1 MNMAAHFFREQTM
14 FKTISTLGLAAA
26 IASSAIAAEQWQTS
40 WYAAPQPGW
49 DAGFALPTN
58 MPPALHDQTVRESL
72 RLSAGGRRVRVV
84 LSNRYGTEPLVIG
97 EARLARTVAGAAD
110 SAPLS
115 FGGTRSVTVAPGRQ
129 AVSDA
134 LDFSVQP
141 LERLSVSTYF
151 PQRTLPSTF
160 HWGAQQTAYIA
171 TGNQTAARQLA
182 RAEALHGRVF
192 LSAVHVS
199 DGEAATHSASA
210 AAAGGGS
217 CAAAGR
223 GWAGGTVVALGDSIT
238 DGNGSTPD
246 QDRRWPD
253 YLARLAAPRGMGVAN
268 AGISGA
274 RMLGDRMGERAAAR
288 FEQDVLGQP
297 GVDSVIIALG
307 INDIGWPASA
317 FAPHDP
323 AMEPDTLIAGYRK
336 LIERA
341 RASKVRVIGATMAP
355 FENALQGTP
364 LSDHYS
370 PAKDAVRRKVNDWI
384 RSSGAFDAVVDFD
397 AVLRDP
403 AQPSRLLPA
412 FDSGDHLHPGD
423 AGYEA
428 MARAAYATLER
439 CRAD

>member
-1 MNMAAHFFREQTM
+1 M
-14 FKTISTLGLAAA
+14 FKTISTLALAAA
-26 IASSAIAAEQWQTS
+26 VATSAAASEQWQAS

-58 MPPALHDQTVRESL
+58 MPAGLQDQTVRETL
-72 RLSAGGRRVRVV
+72 RLSAGGQRVRVV
-84 LSNRYGTEPLVIG
+84 LSNRYGLEPLVIG
-97 EARLARTVAGAAD
+97 EARLARVRTGATEGAL
-110 SAPLS
+110 LS
-115 FGGTRSVTVAPGRQ
+115 FGGKPSVTVAPGRQ

-134 LDFSVQP
+134 LDVSVRP

-151 PQRTLPSTF
+151 PQRAVPSTF
-160 HWGAQQTAYIA
+160 HWGAQQTGYIA
-171 TGNQTAARQLA
+171 AGNQTAARELSG
-182 RAEALHGRVF
+182 AEALHGRVF

-199 DGEAATHSASA
+199 GGT
-210 AAAGGGS
+210 AAAG
-217 CAAAGR
+217 AGTVP
-223 GWAGGTVVALGDSIT
+223 GTVVTLGDSIT

-253 YLARLAAPRGMGVAN
+253 YLAALAAARGMGVAN

-274 RMLGDRMGERAAAR
+274 RVLADRMGERAAAR
-288 FEQDVLGQP
+288 FEQDVLAQP
-297 GVDSVIIALG
+297 GVRSVIIALG
-307 INDIGWPASA
+307 INDIGWPGSA

-323 AMEPDTLIAGYRK
+323 AMEAETLIAGYRK
-336 LIERA
+336 LIDRA
-341 RASKVRVIGATMAP
+341 RERKLRVIGATMAP

-384 RSSGAFDAVVDFD
+384 RASGAFDAVVDFD

-403 AQPSRLLPA
+403 AHPSRLLPA

-428 MARAAYATLER
+428 MAKAAYDVLGTP
-439 CRAD
+439 

>member
-1 MNMAAHFFREQTM
+1 ML
-14 FKTISTLGLAAA
+14 KTLTTIGFAAA
-26 IASSAIAAEQWQTS
+26 VALPAVAEEQWQTS

-58 MPPALHDQTVRESL
+58 IPLSLQDQTVRETL
-72 RLSAGGRRVRVV
+72 RLSAGGQRVRVV

-97 EARLARTVAGAAD
+97 EARLARAAAGAAAGA
-110 SAPLS
+110 SHAITAAPAGVLT
-115 FGGTRSVTVAPGRQ
+115 FGGQRSVTVPPGQQ

-134 LDFSVQP
+134 LDFSVRP

-160 HWGAQQTAYIA
+160 HWGAQQTGFIA
-171 TGNQTAARQLA
+171 SGNQTAAQQLPG
-182 RAEALHGRVF
+182 AETLQGRLF
-192 LSAVHVS
+192 LTAVHVS
-199 DGEAATHSASA
+199 
-210 AAAGGGS
+210 GG
-217 CAAAGR
+217 AD
-223 GWAGGTVVALGDSIT
+223 GGTVVALGDSIT

-246 QDRRWPD
+246 HDRRWPD
-253 YLARLAAPRGMGVAN
+253 YLARLAVARGANASVAN

-274 RMLGDRMGERAAAR
+274 RVLADRMGERAAAR
-288 FEQDVLGQP
+288 FEQDVLAQP
-297 GVDSVIIALG
+297 GVRSVIVALG

-323 AMEPDTLIAGYRK
+323 AMEAEMLIAGYRK

-341 RASKVRVIGATMAP
+341 HANKVKVIGATMAP

-370 PAKDAVRRKVNDWI
+370 PAKDAVRRQVNDWI
-384 RSSGAFDAVVDFD
+384 RSSGAFDGVVDFD

-403 AQPSRLLPA
+403 ARPSRLLPA

-428 MARAAYATLER
+428 MAKAAYQVL
-439 CRAD
+439 

>member
-1 MNMAAHFFREQTM
+1 MAAHLLKELTM
-14 FKTISTLGLAAA
+14 FKTISAIGLAAA
-26 IASSAIAAEQWQTS
+26 VISSSAAAAEQWQTS

-58 MPPALHDQTVRESL
+58 IPLSLENQTVRETL
-72 RLSAGGRRVRVV
+72 RLSVGGQRVRVV
-84 LSNRYGTEPLVIG
+84 LSNRYGTEPLIIG
-97 EARLARTVAGAAD
+97 EARLARTAAGTGGASHAIAATPIG
-110 SAPLS
+110 ALT
-115 FGGTRSVTVAPGRQ
+115 FGGKRSVTVAPGRQ
-129 AVSDA
+129 AVSDV

-151 PQRTLPSTF
+151 PQRTVPSTF
-160 HWGAQQTAYIA
+160 HWGGQQTAYIA
-171 TGNQTAARQLA
+171 TGNQTAARQFA
-182 RAEALHGRVF
+182 RAEALHGRMF

-199 DGEAATHSASA
+199 GGEAATHSASA
-210 AAAGGGS
+210 AAVGCGWT
-217 CAAAGR
+217 GR
-223 GWAGGTVVALGDSIT
+223 TVVALGDSIT

-246 QDRRWPD
+246 LDRRWPD
-253 YLARLAAPRGMGVAN
+253 YLARLAAARGMGVAN

-274 RMLGDRMGERAAAR
+274 RLLGDRMGERAAAR
-288 FEQDVLGQP
+288 FEQDVLAQP
-297 GVDSVIIALG
+297 GVRSVIVALG

-323 AMEPDTLIAGYRK
+323 AMEADMLVAGYRK

-370 PAKDAVRRKVNDWI
+370 PAKDAVRRLVNDWI

-403 AQPSRLLPA
+403 AHPSRLLPS

-428 MARAAYATLER
+428 MAQAVYAALER

>member
-1 MNMAAHFFREQTM
+1 ML
-14 FKTISTLGLAAA
+14 KTLTVIGIAAA
-26 IASSAIAAEQWQTS
+26 VALPAVAEEQWQTS

-58 MPPALHDQTVRESL
+58 IPLSLQDQTVRETL
-72 RLSAGGRRVRVV
+72 RLSAGGQRVRVV
-84 LSNRYGTEPLVIG
+84 LSNRYGTEALVIG
-97 EARLARTVAGAAD
+97 EARLARTAAGAAAGA
-110 SAPLS
+110 SHAITAAPAGVLT
-115 FGGTRSVTVAPGRQ
+115 FGGQRSVTVPPGKQ

-134 LDFSVQP
+134 LDFCVRP

-151 PQRTLPSTF
+151 PQRALPSTF
-160 HWGAQQTAYIA
+160 HWGAQQTGFIA
-171 TGNQTAARQLA
+171 SGNQTAARQLPG
-182 RAEALHGRVF
+182 AETLQGRIF
-192 LSAVHVS
+192 LTAVHVS
-199 DGEAATHSASA
+199 
-210 AAAGGGS
+210 GG
-217 CAAAGR
+217 AD
-223 GWAGGTVVALGDSIT
+223 GGTLVALGDSVT

-246 QDRRWPD
+246 HDRRWPD
-253 YLARLAAPRGMGVAN
+253 YLARLAVARGLAVAN

-274 RMLGDRMGERAAAR
+274 RVLADRMGERAAAR
-288 FEQDVLGQP
+288 FEQDVLAQP
-297 GVDSVIIALG
+297 GVRSVIVALG

-323 AMEPDTLIAGYRK
+323 AMAAETLIAGYRK

-341 RASKVRVIGATMAP
+341 HANKVKVIGATMAP

-370 PAKDAVRRKVNDWI
+370 PAKDAVRRQVNDWI

-403 AQPSRLLPA
+403 ARPSRLLPA

-428 MARAAYATLER
+428 MAKAAYQVL
-439 CRAD
+439 